1 MGICNA
7 SRVEVNNVINSV
19 NKSPSSN
26 NNTYKLNGST
36 TIENMGTS
44 INTPQKIIK
53 ANKIVKKYK
62 KKKAEEDLIDGIF
75 NNDNNENNKK
85 YISII
90 TKKSNINNDYIIHYD
105 KILGHGLTS
114 KVYLANK
121 IIKNNNES
129 SSEENNNSDNSDKN
143 KNYAIKI
150 INKKTYNNN
159 NLLQNEILI
168 TLFLNHPNIVKTYEI
183 FEDEENIYFVM
194 EYIKGLTLGDFIL
207 KYKLNIKM
215 IKKLLF
221 QILYSIS
228 YLHNQIKICHRD
240 LKSNNIMVY
249 FDKNKNIKI
258 KIIDFGFSCYI
269 NNNNKMNE
277 ILGTI
282 NYSAPELLKGL
293 SYNHK
298 IDIWSIGIILIDM
311 LLGYNYYENKYNEYV
326 KNNNNNDKDNINQNK
341 FRYLKNLILN
351 EIINFDEI
359 TNDEDLKNLLIL
371 FLNKNPKHRIN
382 AIDALDYIDKIN
394 FD

>member
-129 SSEENNNSDNSDKN
+129 SSDENNNSDNNN
-143 KNYAIKI
+143 KKYAIKI
-150 INKKTYNNN
+150 INKKTYNNI

-168 TLFLNHPNIVKTYEI
+168 SHFLNHPGVVKTYEI
-183 FEDEENIYFVM
+183 FEDEEKIYFVM
-194 EYIKGLTLGDFIL
+194 EYINGLTLGEFIT
-207 KYKLNIKM
+207 KYKLNIKI
-215 IKKLLF
+215 IKKILY
-221 QILYSIS
+221 QILNTMT
-228 YLHNQIKICHRD
+228 YLHNNIKVCHRD

-249 FDKNKNIKI
+249 YDKNKNINI

-269 NNNNKMNE
+269 KNNNKMNE

-282 NYSAPELLKGL
+282 NYSAPEIIKGC
-293 SYNHK
+293 YNYK

-311 LLGYNYYENKYNEYV
+311 LLGYNYYEKKFKEFI
-326 KNNNNNDKDNINQNK
+326 KNNNKDKDIINQNK
-341 FRYLKNLILN
+341 YKYLSNIILN
-351 EIINFDEI
+351 ENIIFEEI
-359 TNDEDLKNLLIL
+359 TNDENLK
-371 FLNKNPKHRIN
+371 KE
-382 AIDALDYIDKIN
+382 
-394 FD
+394 